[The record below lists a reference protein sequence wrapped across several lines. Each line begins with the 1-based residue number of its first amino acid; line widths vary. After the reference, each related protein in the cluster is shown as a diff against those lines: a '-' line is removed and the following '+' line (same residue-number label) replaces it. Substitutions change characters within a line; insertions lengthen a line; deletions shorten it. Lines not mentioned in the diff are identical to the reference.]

1 MNNLPSFLQLDQVK
15 VKMNKS
21 NDYVYHFL
29 QLIQVNINNFSGYVC
44 NLLQLVD
51 ICVHASR
58 AGAQS

>member
-15 VKMNKS
+15 MSKP

-29 QLIQVNINNFSGYVC
+29 QLIQVNINNFSAYVC
-44 NLLQLVD
+44 NLLQLID
-51 ICVHASR
+51 ICVHANR

>member
-1 MNNLPSFLQLDQVK
+1 MNNLPSFLQLDQ

-58 AGAQS
+58 AGGQS